1 MRGVVELYINIR
13 IGVGGQ
19 WLPKLK
25 NTSLEGSTRPKTQ
38 GVDCL
43 KKKVQKR
50 DKKTKE
56 ITQDSKNGAL
66 ESQVPPSTFNTCTI
80 MKNIQVRMFLQKF
93 KNSKLKPICI
103 LSWNIIQK
111 ACCTPRAKPQ

>member
-1 MRGVVELYINIR
+1 L
-13 IGVGGQ
+13 
-19 WLPKLK
+19 
-25 NTSLEGSTRPKTQ
+25 LE
-38 GVDCL
+38 
-43 KKKVQKR
+43 KKSAKKR
-50 DKKTKE
+50 QKTKE
-56 ITQDSKNGAL
+56 IAQNLKNGAL

-80 MKNIQVRMFLQKF
+80 MKNIQVRMFFQKF